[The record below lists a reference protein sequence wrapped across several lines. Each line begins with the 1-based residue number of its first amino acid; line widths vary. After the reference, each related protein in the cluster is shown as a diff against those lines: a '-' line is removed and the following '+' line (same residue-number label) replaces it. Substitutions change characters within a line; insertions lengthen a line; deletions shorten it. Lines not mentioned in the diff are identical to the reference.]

1 MIDNLSLFIDR
12 RLLLS
17 DSGLVESRGGGED
30 NCCDLSGMSR
40 ALFVDVFVFASGGSV
55 FVNCVLL
62 SGVHVVMWKTETKPT
77 EDPNNLNIRKLSY

>member
-1 MIDNLSLFIDR
+1 MIDNLSSFFYR
-12 RLLLS
+12 SQTFAS

-30 NCCDLSGMSR
+30 DCCDLSGMSR

-62 SGVHVVMWKTETKPT
+62 SGVHVVMWKTETKPNQT
-77 EDPNNLNIRKLSY
+77 NRGS